1 MQVKVVS
8 GSIDPLFDI
17 SDAAR
22 MCTNTQ
28 ERNELKTREAFV
40 RARIR
45 NGEENLLEHAFVKLE
60 IRGISRACLQQ
71 LVRHRYHVVYSVESQ
86 RYVDQ
91 TQAGYV
97 IPPSIKG
104 NLAAEQAFI
113 TSCEIALQ
121 TYKSLVNIGIKKE
134 DARFCLPEAMKTNL
148 QITYNFRGLRHLLR
162 MRLDPKA
169 QWEIRELA
177 REIKRVVVEKYGTD
191 FFAEGLNND

>member
-1 MQVKVVS
+1 MQVKVIS
-8 GSIDPLFDI
+8 GSIDPLFEI
-17 SDAAR
+17 SNAAR

-28 ERNELKTREAFV
+28 DKNELKTREAFV

-45 NGEENLLEHAFVKLE
+45 NGEENLLEHSYVQLE

-97 IPPSIKG
+97 IPPAIKG
-104 NLAAEQAFI
+104 TINEHTFI
-113 TSCEIALQ
+113 TACEISLQ
-121 TYKSLVNIGIKKE
+121 TYKTMLAFGIKKE
-134 DARFCLPEAMKTNL
+134 DARLCLPEAMKTNL
-148 QITYNFRGLRHLLR
+148 MITYNFRGLRHLLR

-177 REIKRVVVEKYGTD
+177 QEIKRVVFEKYGTD
-191 FFAEGLNND
+191 FFAEGLCND